1 MDLLDCV
8 GNTAKATTKGFAI
21 GPLASFLLFSAY
33 MNEVSSFSG
42 SPFTM
47 VSDVSFLNLLYVMGL
62 FKVSNFE
69 SNWIS
74 LLFCIY
80 FQVFSY
86 N

>member
-1 MDLLDCV
+1 
-8 GNTAKATTKGFAI
+8 
-21 GPLASFLLFSAY
+21 